1 MLKLLKFLMTFF
13 IVSGLSFILH
23 PGKHRI
29 TSIYQIMQQ
38 DRLYL
43 FMDKLFK
50 SINLCSRS
58 SENMRKNMHFY
69 LHPSWLS
76 KFICKLQLSHIQLMF
91 GIFPSM
97 LWTEPTSTRREEEKL
112 PQTQPEKHLTENK
125 ITTKGNQKEDE
136 TFSTRSVL
144 QTAQNE
150 KSSPFDTADK
160 VDEVAKSNKTNPV
173 ERTRHGTMEEERK
186 GKNKISARTVHLTQE
201 PVSTE
206 ALGEPRTLKQL
217 ESDTVYT
224 KIHTMTSLLQQ
235 VTKKSDKPQLV
246 SATTLSTKPTKTNKR
261 RKKNKTLNSPKGKRK
276 TTPQTYFP
284 YFKDDYC
291 PPECA
296 CYGR

>member
-1 MLKLLKFLMTFF
+1 M
-13 IVSGLSFILH
+13 S
-23 PGKHRI
+23 
-29 TSIYQIMQQ
+29 
-38 DRLYL
+38 
-43 FMDKLFK
+43 
-50 SINLCSRS
+50 
-58 SENMRKNMHFY
+58 
-69 LHPSWLS
+69 
-76 KFICKLQLSHIQLMF
+76 
-91 GIFPSM
+91 
-97 LWTEPTSTRREEEKL
+97 TEPTLTRREEEQL
-112 PQTQPEKHLTENK
+112 PQTKPEKHLTENK

-136 TFSTRSVL
+136 TFPTRSVL
-144 QTAQNE
+144 QTAQKE
-150 KSSPFDTADK
+150 KSSLFDTADH
-160 VDEVAKSNKTNPV
+160 VDEVVKSHKTNPV

-186 GKNKISARTVHLTQE
+186 GKNKNSAKIVRLT
-201 PVSTE
+201 VSTE

-224 KIHTMTSLLQQ
+224 KSHTMTSLLQQ
-235 VTKKSDKPQLV
+235 VTKNSDKPQLT